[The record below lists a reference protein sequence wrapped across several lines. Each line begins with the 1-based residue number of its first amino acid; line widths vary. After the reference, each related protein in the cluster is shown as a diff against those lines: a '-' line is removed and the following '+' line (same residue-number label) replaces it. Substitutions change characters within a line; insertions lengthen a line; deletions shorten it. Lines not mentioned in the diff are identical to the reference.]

1 MCVMDPTD
9 QAEIEFDFLFH
20 VKKVFFF
27 LFSFFAIK
35 PKRPFVRFIKENG
48 GKEKDYAHVIVTQDT
63 NTRYLSYI

>member
-27 LFSFFAIK
+27 FVFILCHKTETTLCPFH
-35 PKRPFVRFIKENG
+35 KREWR
-48 GKEKDYAHVIVTQDT
+48 
-63 NTRYLSYI
+63 